1 MKNSELQISV
11 EPALKRALEKAAARD
26 NASSLPLFI
35 KKVLSEHLSARGY
48 LPMAGGHGIPVSQL
62 NAENDG

>member
-11 EPALKRALEKAAARD
+11 EPALKRALEKAARD
-26 NASSLPLFI
+26 KASSLPLFI
-35 KKVLSEHLSARGY
+35 EKVLSEHLSAKGY
-48 LPMAGGHGIPVSQL
+48 LPIAGRHGIPISQL